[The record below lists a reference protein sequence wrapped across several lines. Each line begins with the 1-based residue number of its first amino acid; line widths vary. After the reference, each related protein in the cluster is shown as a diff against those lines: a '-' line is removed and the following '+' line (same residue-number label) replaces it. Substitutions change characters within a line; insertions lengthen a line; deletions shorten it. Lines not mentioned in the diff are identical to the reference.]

1 MAITKLMHMKEGIR
15 CSYDHL
21 KNAIDYIL
29 DVKHEGEK
37 TQNGVLVGGN
47 SGTTHNEI
55 LESFLE
61 TKRRFGK
68 LDGRQGYH
76 FVISFAKGE
85 ADEMMAYDVAKE
97 FCEEYLG
104 DNYDYVFAIHND
116 KGHKHGHIVFNSVS
130 RMDGYKYHY
139 KKGDWEKY
147 IQPIT
152 DKISVA
158 HGLTPLTFEKERVGV
173 SYASWA
179 AEHEGKFNWRSIM
192 RADADYAIQQAG
204 SFEEFQN
211 IMQKMNYQLRS
222 GYSKKYN
229 SQYIAF
235 TFVEPDGKKHSWR
248 SYKMPAG
255 YSPEEIT
262 QRIRSK
268 EGSRYFEKIEKKLS
282 GKANEYLKST
292 VLKSTQTYKRL
303 YQAVNYYKLPNPF
316 AVPAYQVRKDI
327 IQIDRLLEECQYI
340 KENNVRGKS
349 ELEKREKVL
358 DEKLR
363 KLQTGQKTLYG
374 MLEQIGEEQLVLIR
388 RYNELKQKLEMIGLA
403 EKDYEEV
410 EDRMEKIE
418 AALPHGMLHA
428 KNNLEKCKKEIANI
442 RKEKRLIER
451 ILKTE
456 TDQELGVVIQ
466 PIRR

>member
-1 MAITKLMHMKEGIR
+1 MAITKLMHMNEGIR
-15 CSYDHL
+15 CTYDHL
-21 KNAIDYIL
+21 RNAIDYIL

-37 TQNGVLVGGN
+37 TQGGVLVGGN
-47 SGTTHNEI
+47 SGTDQNEI
-55 LESFLE
+55 LENFLE

-68 LDGRQGYH
+68 PDGRQGYH

-85 ADEMMAYDVAKE
+85 TDEMTAYDVVKE

-116 KGHKHGHIVFNSVS
+116 KEHMHGHVIFNSVS
-130 RMDGYKYHY
+130 RADGYKYHY

-152 DKISVA
+152 DKISA
-158 HGLTPLTFEKERVGV
+158 THGLAPLTFEKERVGV

-192 RADADYAIQQAG
+192 RADVDYAIQQAG

-235 TFVEPDGKKHSWR
+235 TFFEADGKKHSWR

-255 YSPEEIT
+255 YSPEEIM
-262 QRIRSK
+262 QRIQSK
-268 EGSRYFEKIEKKLS
+268 EGSRYFEKIEEKLS
-282 GKANEYLKST
+282 GKANEYLKVT
-292 VLKSTQTYKRL
+292 VLKATRTYKRL

-327 IQIDRLLEECQYI
+327 IQIDRLIEECQYI

-363 KLQTGQKTLYG
+363 NLQIEQKTLY
-374 MLEQIGEEQLVLIR
+374 
-388 RYNELKQKLEMIGLA
+388 
-403 EKDYEEV
+403 
-410 EDRMEKIE
+410 
-418 AALPHGMLHA
+418 GMLHA
-428 KNNLEKCKKEIANI
+428 KNNLEECKKEIASI

-456 TDQELGVVIQ
+456 ADHEPGVVIQ
-466 PIRR
+466 PVRK